1 MVCLGVNRFTAST
14 SLEMVCTNGYR
25 KKASAPNS
33 GFVSAVG
40 LNCIGSTSVLCRF
53 ARLYPEAVRSQAFVF
68 DIPAFCEAGPP
79 AVPNSID
86 ASDIIGGPA
95 VLTARLTT
103 ILKRA
108 QFNVWCECEPGD
120 PPFLGGQCPV
130 PYIVNSGDSYSGT
143 TQGNAGASRLF
154 FQNQVLTGP
163 FGVRSERNE
172 LWKRTDYYLTGPGTA
187 SVSTSAIYRKND
199 TLIDWQPFITF
210 DRSDGLPDDCGN
222 PPPPPEDIEPPPPPP
237 TEPQFPD
244 IDIPEPIPGPTGPA
258 GDPGPTGPAGPAGE
272 PGPTGPTGPSEPG
285 PAGEPGPTGPTGPA
299 GERGPTGATGAKG
312 DCPSIIGGTILIAE
326 GIEPVLSITEISNC
340 TYTMQI
346 ALPAVEEEEG
356 TIGIVVTATG
366 ISPSI
371 SSTAI
376 FNGNGPTIYAPRL
389 ATISLKVAVP
399 GGAAFTRDYPLKMRR
414 QFFPAEGPYFISEY
428 SVYPISGVTL
438 DVATVQARRPVTYS
452 LPESQ

>member
-1 MVCLGVNRFTAST
+1 
-14 SLEMVCTNGYR
+14 MVCTNGYR

-95 VLTARLTT
+95 VLTARLTS
-103 ILKRA
+103 IVKRA
-108 QFNVWCECEPGD
+108 QFNVWCECNPGD

-143 TQGNAGASRLF
+143 SQGNVGASRLF

-172 LWKRTDYYLTGPGTA
+172 LWKRTDYYLTGPGGA
-187 SVSTSAIYRKND
+187 AVGSGVIYIKND
-199 TLIDWQPFITF
+199 TLIDWEPFITF
-210 DRSDGLPDDCGN
+210 NRSDGLPDDCGN

-237 TEPQFPD
+237 TEPEFPD

-258 GDPGPTGPAGPAGE
+258 GEPGEPGPTGPAGE

-346 ALPAVEEEEG
+346 ALPAVEEEQG

-371 SSTAI
+371 SATAI

-399 GGAAFTRDYPLKMRR
+399 GGAAFTRDYPLKMKR
-414 QFFPAEGPYFISEY
+414 QFFPVEGPYFISEY

>member
-1 MVCLGVNRFTAST
+1 
-14 SLEMVCTNGYR
+14 
-25 KKASAPNS
+25 
-33 GFVSAVG
+33 
-40 LNCIGSTSVLCRF
+40 
-53 ARLYPEAVRSQAFVF
+53 VF

-95 VLTARLTT
+95 VLTARLTS
-103 ILKRA
+103 IVKRA
-108 QFNVWCECEPGD
+108 QFNVWCECNPGD

-143 TQGNAGASRLF
+143 SQGNVGASRLF

-172 LWKRTDYYLTGPGTA
+172 LWKRTDYYLTGPGGA
-187 SVSTSAIYRKND
+187 AVGSGVIYIKND
-199 TLIDWQPFITF
+199 TLIDWEPFITF
-210 DRSDGLPDDCGN
+210 NRSDGLPDDCGN

-237 TEPQFPD
+237 TEPEFPD
-244 IDIPEPIPGPTGPA
+244 IDIPEPIPGPT
-258 GDPGPTGPAGPAGE
+258 GPAGE

-346 ALPAVEEEEG
+346 ALPAVEEEQG

-371 SSTAI
+371 SATAI

-399 GGAAFTRDYPLKMRR
+399 GGAAFTRDYPLKMKR
-414 QFFPAEGPYFISEY
+414 QFFPVEGPYFISEY

-452 LPESQ
+452 LPESID

>member
-1 MVCLGVNRFTAST
+1 
-14 SLEMVCTNGYR
+14 
-25 KKASAPNS
+25 
-33 GFVSAVG
+33 
-40 LNCIGSTSVLCRF
+40 
-53 ARLYPEAVRSQAFVF
+53 VF

-95 VLTARLTT
+95 VLTARLTS
-103 ILKRA
+103 IVKRA
-108 QFNVWCECEPGD
+108 QFNVWCECNPGD

-143 TQGNAGASRLF
+143 SQGNVGASRLF

-172 LWKRTDYYLTGPGTA
+172 LWKRTDYYLTGPGGA
-187 SVSTSAIYRKND
+187 AVGSGVIYIKND
-199 TLIDWQPFITF
+199 TLIDWEPFITF
-210 DRSDGLPDDCGN
+210 NRSDGLPDDCGN

-237 TEPQFPD
+237 TEPEFPD

-258 GDPGPTGPAGPAGE
+258 GEPGEPGPTGPAGE

-346 ALPAVEEEEG
+346 ALPAVEEEQG

-371 SSTAI
+371 SATAI

-399 GGAAFTRDYPLKMRR
+399 GGAAFTRDYPLKMKR
-414 QFFPAEGPYFISEY
+414 QFFPVEGPYFISEY